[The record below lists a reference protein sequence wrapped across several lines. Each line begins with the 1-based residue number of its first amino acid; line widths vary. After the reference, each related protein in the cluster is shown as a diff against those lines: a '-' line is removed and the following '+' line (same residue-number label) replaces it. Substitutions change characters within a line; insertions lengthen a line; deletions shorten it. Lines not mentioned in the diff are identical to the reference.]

1 MFNKQNIF
9 EFYFR
14 LNPDNQQIPNRIH
27 ITCFANSESVDF
39 ITEIALR
46 YSHFN
51 KLFQQN
57 RLYCDLHRLF
67 RKINL
72 QSVLSLY
79 NLRKPQKF

>member
-39 ITEIALR
+39 ITEI
-46 YSHFN
+46 N
-51 KLFQQN
+51 KN
-57 RLYCDLHRLF
+57 
-67 RKINL
+67 K
-72 QSVLSLY
+72 
-79 NLRKPQKF
+79 